1 MRKATETQKLSS
13 CPTKKKKKS
22 HHEAGDVHLLAGLLD
37 GGGPLA
43 QAGGLEDL
51 AAAGGHLLAGRE
63 NTGNDGRGQVRV
75 AEVEV

>member
-51 AAAGGHLLAGRE
+51 PAPGGHLLALFGGRKE
-63 NTGNDGRGQVRV
+63 SRV
-75 AEVEV
+75 EWEKQF